1 MYTRDRSTPRTD
13 AFYGGK
19 DDLSAAFAYE
29 EDGTTVVFFRKPLA
43 AKELP
48 DQPLKNA
55 PTLLIWAQGQEHGNY
70 VHSPKTG
77 LDEGHASVLDF
88 YRTDELKYHGH
99 KDQRGSTVINF
110 HGETRRD
117 PCQGE
122 WRYPSTCRGDSCTY
136 SASWLANPHTEEVSF
151 EIRSK
156 IADRWTGLGFS
167 EDRRMPNTD
176 AVIGWVE
183 KNGRFFVYDMWLSG
197 YKEPSNDVRSDLFN
211 VSGEHADGM
220 TTLRFARKFDT
231 GDKVH
236 DLAFTEGHCLH
247 LVFPVAG
254 GTYNSV
260 LRKIGRHAQNPAI
273 SKTTLCLHGCREPPP
288 KRPPPPPPSLPPAE
302 QGPNGGSSDACSGS
316 WRFPDSCAADDCE
329 YTASWHY
336 QASSDQVFFTITTR
350 SNKWTG
356 IGFSTNKAMPKTDA
370 ILGWV
375 EETGRYFIM
384 DVWMEGYEPPLLDP
398 VQDVANMSGHRRDGR
413 TTLSFARQRYSD
425 DVGYDLDLDQ
435 CLYLVFPTHGGVFNA
450 VSKKIRKHEQR
461 PLISSE
467 PVCFTACHPQAGTRP
482 RPSPGGGTKASTPAE
497 DGGEGPSITPP
508 RYTPK
513 GGPPRKP
520 TTPAPPSLEEYHLR
534 LQVLE
539 PWQASYGVRGSRPYS
554 LLSQQLTKGLEPALN
569 EVSEKHQIKLKRLIR
584 EPDGVVAEMQ
594 LLLPT
599 DHDSRAVEESLR
611 TALLP
616 GQLLGGLR
624 VNPASLQLHV
634 GDAPESRVRQSSLPG
649 SDASGEES
657 SSEQIKLYAI
667 VGAVAALVFLLLVQ
681 AASMACRR
689 KLRTQPP
696 PPNREKLLTSSHW
709 KDYSTTASSN
719 YSYENFALR
728 PDEDL
733 GPPAGAPRAAS
744 VTYDRG
750 PARVPP
756 PATNPYATAQRRQP
770 QEMNP
775 DFYFMPHQRRY
786 SGEVVRVFVDYS
798 NPEYTGAPK

>member
-1 MYTRDRSTPRTD
+1 MI
-13 AFYGGK
+13 GG
-19 DDLSAAFAYE
+19 
-29 EDGTTVVFFRKPLA
+29 G
-43 AKELP
+43 
-48 DQPLKNA
+48 
-55 PTLLIWAQGQEHGNY
+55 
-70 VHSPKTG
+70 
-77 LDEGHASVLDF
+77 
-88 YRTDELKYHGH
+88 
-99 KDQRGSTVINF
+99 
-110 HGETRRD
+110 
-117 PCQGE
+117 
-122 WRYPSTCRGDSCTY
+122 
-136 SASWLANPHTEEVSF
+136 
-151 EIRSK
+151 
-156 IADRWTGLGFS
+156 
-167 EDRRMPNTD
+167 
-176 AVIGWVE
+176 
-183 KNGRFFVYDMWLSG
+183 
-197 YKEPSNDVRSDLFN
+197 
-211 VSGEHADGM
+211 
-220 TTLRFARKFDT
+220 
-231 GDKVH
+231 
-236 DLAFTEGHCLH
+236 
-247 LVFPVAG
+247 
-254 GTYNSV
+254 
-260 LRKIGRHAQNPAI
+260 
-273 SKTTLCLHGCREPPP
+273 
-288 KRPPPPPPSLPPAE
+288 
-302 QGPNGGSSDACSGS
+302 SDACSGS
-316 WRFPDSCAADDCE
+316 WRFPDSCATDDCE

-435 CLYLVFPTHGGVFNA
+435 CLYMVFPTHGGVFNA

-467 PVCFTACHPQAGTRP
+467 PVCFTGCHPQGATRPAP
-482 RPSPGGGTKASTPAE
+482 RPSPGGGTKASSPAE
-497 DGGEGPSITPP
+497 EGGEGPSVTPP

-513 GGPPRKP
+513 GPPRKP
-520 TTPAPPSLEEYHLR
+520 SAPTTPPPPSLEEYHLR

-599 DHDSRAVEESLR
+599 NRDSRAVEESLR
-611 TALLP
+611 TALSP

-624 VNPASLQLHV
+624 INPASLQLHV

-649 SDASGEES
+649 KFMVQACYLNFQVHAMPLCTDYDQNELLQH
-657 SSEQIKLYAI
+657 EQIKLYAI

-750 PARVPP
+750 PARAPP
-756 PATNPYATAQRRQP
+756 PATNPYATGQRRQP